1 MNIVK
6 LLDIAKQK
14 QVDPCQF
21 TQETSS
27 SFSCSLFKG
36 KLDSYKISS
45 TTNISVKG
53 IYNGKVGTAFSTI
66 DDNSNIDYLIDTVI
80 ETATLNEKSDNAFL
94 FEGSKKYKK
103 IKTFNKELSNISK
116 KEKIALLTKLEK
128 AIYESDDRISNLN
141 LTYAERGAVNK
152 FYNTYGLKLNDT
164 SNYYYIFV
172 EGTAKNTDSDNVV
185 SGYHIFIDNDF
196 SKFNFDEF
204 VKTFKD
210 NIISK
215 LNVGTI
221 KTGKYKVLM
230 KPDASASLIQA
241 LVSHLS
247 VEEVVKGSSLL
258 ANKLNTQALSKK
270 LTISEKPLLNT
281 YSGISFDNEGVATYN
296 KLLIKKG
303 VPLLYLNN
311 LEYAKKLNTE
321 PTGNGYGE
329 GSKVGID
336 FTNLFV
342 KPGSYNF
349 DDVLKGIKKGVYIT
363 GVSGLHAGLNAK
375 SGDFNL
381 QAEGFNIENGKI
393 TTALNLVVLSGNLF
407 DMFNNILKVCNDSK
421 DLEQINLPSILFKK
435 LNVSCQ

>member
-1 MNIVK
+1 M
-6 LLDIAKQK
+6 
-14 QVDPCQF
+14 P
-21 TQETSS
+21 
-27 SFSCSLFKG
+27 
-36 KLDSYKISS
+36 
-45 TTNISVKG
+45 
-53 IYNGKVGTAFSTI
+53 KVI
-66 DDNSNIDYLIDTVI
+66 L
-80 ETATLNEKSDNAFL
+80 
-94 FEGSKKYKK
+94 
-103 IKTFNKELSNISK
+103 
-116 KEKIALLTKLEK
+116 
-128 AIYESDDRISNLN
+128 
-141 LTYAERGAVNK
+141 
-152 FYNTYGLKLNDT
+152 
-164 SNYYYIFV
+164 
-172 EGTAKNTDSDNVV
+172 
-185 SGYHIFIDNDF
+185 HW
-196 SKFNFDEF
+196 
-204 VKTFKD
+204 
-210 NIISK
+210 
-215 LNVGTI
+215 
-221 KTGKYKVLM
+221 
-230 KPDASASLIQA
+230 
-241 LVSHLS
+241 
-247 VEEVVKGSSLL
+247 
-258 ANKLNTQALSKK
+258 
-270 LTISEKPLLNT
+270 
-281 YSGISFDNEGVATYN
+281 ISFDNEGVATYN

-349 DDVLKGIKKGVYIT
+349 DDVLKDIKKGVYIT